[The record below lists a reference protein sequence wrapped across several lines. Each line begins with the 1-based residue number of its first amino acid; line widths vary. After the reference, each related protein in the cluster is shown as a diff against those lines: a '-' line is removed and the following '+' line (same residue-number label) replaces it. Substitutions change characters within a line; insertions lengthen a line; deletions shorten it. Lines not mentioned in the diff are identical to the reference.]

1 MRSAVQKSSVAV
13 RRRLRYAEILGRRC
27 LATFEDVLLVLV
39 VVCGGLLLVSTDV
52 NRACY
57 ARVAI
62 EVCGACVR

>member
-1 MRSAVQKSSVAV
+1 MRRSSDVA
-13 RRRLRYAEILGRRC
+13 GW
-27 LATFEDVLLVLV
+27 ATFEDVLLVLV
-39 VVCGGLLLVSTDV
+39 AVCGGLLLVSTDV